1 MNGGELNYQNNVS
14 TASRDEVIL
23 DLERSISEI
32 VQHGGSMEKLS
43 FGFECDGA
51 EGIVISGNEAKRIV
65 ELLKES
71 R

>member
-1 MNGGELNYQNNVS
+1 MNGGELYYQNNVS

-32 VQHGGSMEKLS
+32 VQCGGSMEKLS
-43 FGFECDGA
+43 FGFEWDGA

-65 ELLKES
+65 ELLKEN